1 LGYASKTDNVNTPA
15 MKIMIHRNIKK
26 KSLVGEGRFNPSYF
40 ELAYN
45 NETLNPK
52 AVTNYMKN
60 EKEDINIYEFN

>member
-1 LGYASKTDNVNTPA
+1 

-60 EKEDINIYEFN
+60 EKEDINMYEFN